1 MSRRILQVS
10 LAKLITPF
18 SPGAIIDI
26 LGESFVTLTADR
38 WPKRSALPAIECAR
52 LSTRLGVQRF
62 YGPPSSD
69 DPESPHALGVNVAR
83 FPSWLFCQTCR
94 RMTRWTRK
102 AENGTVPLCPH
113 DNGRLV
119 PMRFVVVCRER
130 SHASDVPWVEWLHR
144 AAGPD
149 IACRDA
155 GHLRFRQVEG
165 GSQGLSGLEVAC
177 DRCGSRRDLGDLRS
191 DVFRREGLSC
201 RGVQPW
207 ELTWGECSS
216 PLEVLQR
223 GATSFHYSESEAAID
238 IPPLTGSVL
247 NAHDRIAAH
256 PLFLGLKET
265 FDQPYAPG
273 LAQTIAD
280 ALGVDLSAVLD
291 AARPVPDD
299 DTVSQSARGTI
310 LAEEFTAFR
319 AAASD
324 AADEANFKTR
334 AQRLNPN
341 ADDAVER
348 ALAAVFDS
356 IILVDRLREV
366 RAALGFRRYRP
377 DARRVNSVVNQGEE
391 ASWLPAHEGFGE
403 GIFLR
408 LDPHAVD
415 TWAVQDAV
423 QKRASELAQKYEE
436 SRFAVRLHPFSVQY
450 VALHSLAHALL
461 REFSF
466 TSGYSAASLRERVY
480 CESAGDYGVFIYTTS
495 SDVEGTLGGLVRE
508 GEHDRIGTAL
518 ARAAEQLSWCSN
530 DPVCSEAHP
539 QNLDGLNLAACHS
552 CLLASETSCE
562 GSNLL
567 LDRGL
572 LVGNDEAPGLLGGL
586 IAAIARS
593 TS

>member
-1 MSRRILQVS
+1 MTKRVLQLG

-38 WPKRSALPAIECAR
+38 WPKRSLLPEIECAR

-62 YGPPSSD
+62 YGPPTISDPD
-69 DPESPHALGVNVAR
+69 DPNAIGVNVAR

-94 RMTRWTRK
+94 RMTRWSKK
-102 AENGTVPLCPH
+102 AENGAAPVCPH
-113 DNGRLV
+113 DAGRLV
-119 PMRFVVVCRER
+119 PMRFVVVCREG
-130 SHASDVPWVEWLHR
+130 SHAADVPWVDWLHR
-144 AAGPD
+144 AAD
-149 IACRDA
+149 RDSTCRDGA
-155 GHLRFRQVEG
+155 HLRFRQVEG

-177 DRCGSRRDLGDLRS
+177 DSCGTSRTLGDLRS
-191 DVFRREGLSC
+191 EVFAREGFVC
-201 RGVQPW
+201 RGIQPW
-207 ELTWGECSS
+207 DYEWGTCSS

-247 NAHDRIAAH
+247 DAHDRITSH
-256 PLFLGLKET
+256 PLFPGLKET
-265 FDQPYAPG
+265 LDQPHAPA
-273 LAQTIAD
+273 LAKMLAD
-280 ALGVDLSAVLD
+280 ALGVDASTVLD
-291 AARPVPDD
+291 TARAARGGA
-299 DTVSQSARGTI
+299 TEEQSPRGTI

-319 AAASD
+319 AAARD

-334 AQRLNPN
+334 AVQLNLGS
-341 ADDAVER
+341 DDSVER
-348 ALAAVFDS
+348 ALATVFDS
-356 IILVDRLREV
+356 VVLVDRLREV
-366 RAALGFRRYRP
+366 RTSLGFKRYRP
-377 DARRVNSVVNQGEE
+377 DARLVASVVNHGTE

-403 GIFLR
+403 GIFVR
-408 LDPHAVD
+408 LDPRTVD
-415 TWAVQDAV
+415 EWAAQDSV
-423 QKRASELAQKYEE
+423 RARSSELAEKFAQ
-436 SRFAVRLHPFSVQY
+436 SRFASRLHPFSTQY

-518 ARAAEQLSWCSN
+518 ARVAEQLSWCSN
-530 DPVCSEAHP
+530 DPVCSESHP

-552 CLLASETSCE
+552 CLLAAETSCE

-567 LDRGL
+567 LDRVLLTGNGAVRGL
-572 LVGNDEAPGLLGGL
+572 LASVITAVANA
-586 IAAIARS
+586 
-593 TS
+593 